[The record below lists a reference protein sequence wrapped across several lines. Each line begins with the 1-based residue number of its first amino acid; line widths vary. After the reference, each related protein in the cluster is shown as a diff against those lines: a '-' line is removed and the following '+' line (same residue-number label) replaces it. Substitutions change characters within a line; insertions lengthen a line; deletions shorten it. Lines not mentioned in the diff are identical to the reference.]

1 MTTLLR
7 RVAPAD
13 LAGRQVGSAD
23 ARVMNEASSI
33 VEDVRADGEQALR
46 DHAVRLGDLEP
57 GRPMVIGRED
67 LQAAFADLDEETRQ
81 LLVRVH
87 HRIESFAR
95 AQREGLSDLNKQ
107 IDGGQAGH
115 RWLPVETVGAYAP
128 GGRYPLPTSV
138 LMTVIPA
145 RVAGVTSVWLASPR
159 PSELTMAAA
168 WIAGAD
174 GVLAVGGAQA
184 IAALAFGTVS
194 PPCSL
199 IVGPGNRWVT
209 AAKRYLYGEVGIDGL
224 AGPSEILVIADSAAD
239 PARVA
244 ADLLAQAEHD
254 VDAVPTLV
262 TTSEDLIDRVEK
274 ELRARLTDLPTA
286 EVAATSL
293 ESNGTCVLV
302 PTLARAVDVADVIAP
317 EHLALHVE
325 DPRSLALQTRSYGSI
340 FIGGDSAEAF
350 ADYGAGPNHV
360 LPTGGG
366 ARYQAGLSVFTFL
379 KPATWLVI
387 DDPEDLVA
395 DTARLA
401 RLEGLE
407 AHARAAL
414 ARSRTNV

>member
-1 MTTLLR
+1 LLR
-7 RVAPAD
+7 RVTPAD
-13 LAGRQVGSAD
+13 LAGRPTISVD
-23 ARVMNEASSI
+23 AQMISEVSSI
-33 VEDVRADGEQALR
+33 VEEVRVEGEQALR

-57 GRPMVIGRED
+57 GRPIVIGRED

-81 LLVRVH
+81 LLIRVH

-115 RWLPVETVGAYAP
+115 RWIPVETVGAYAP

-138 LMTVIPA
+138 LMTVTPA

-159 PSELTMAAA
+159 PSGLTLAAA

-194 PPCSL
+194 PPCPL

-224 AGPSEILVIADSAAD
+224 AGPSEILVIADAAAN

-274 ELRARLTDLPTA
+274 ELRARLADLPTA
-286 EVAATSL
+286 EVAAASL
-293 ESNGTCVLV
+293 QAHGTCVLV
-302 PTLARAVDVADVIAP
+302 PNLARAVDVADVIAP

-340 FIGGDSAEAF
+340 FIGGDSAETF

-387 DDPEDLVA
+387 DDPEDLVE

-414 ARSRTNV
+414 ARSRIDV